1 MDLPPVKDHA
11 ELGLSDHVRF
21 MPENEGLQTL
31 NYARSKKGI
40 LMLAQGEGSDPTPDF
55 ISQAAKKALS
65 DGETFYTPS
74 RGMFEL
80 RQEISRYYERIYG
93 ADVAVDRI
101 VVTPSGSTANFIG
114 QMSILN
120 PGDEVVIVSP
130 VWQNLLGAVYLRGA
144 HPFEVPLD
152 QDVEG
157 RWSLNMDKLEAA
169 ITPKTKAI
177 FINSPNNPTGWV
189 MPQKQVE
196 QALDL
201 ARRYD
206 IWLVSDEVYG
216 RCVYDGGMA
225 PSFVNIARPDDKLL
239 VINSFSKAWAMT
251 GWRLGWLVMPEGLQG
266 IYDRLMR
273 YVTLGTPSFIQRA
286 GIVALRN
293 GEEFIHSQIA
303 LWRSN
308 ADLLEKELDDCPNLT
323 LARPESS
330 FYAFL
335 KLPEGQCCLQAARDL
350 IDQERLAL
358 MPGMTFGKETNG
370 YLRLCFAVN
379 SPTLK
384 DAVMRLKRYLNG
396 NM

>member
-1 MDLPPVKDHA
+1 MQLPPVKEHA

-21 MPENEGLQTL
+21 MPNNEGLQIL
-31 NYARSKKGI
+31 NYARGKDDV

-55 ISQAAKKALS
+55 ITQAACQALTQ
-65 DGETFYTPS
+65 GETFYTPS

-93 ADVAVDRI
+93 CDVAVDRI

-144 HPFEVPLD
+144 HPYEVPLD
-152 QDVEG
+152 QDAQG
-157 RWSLNMDKLEAA
+157 NWSLDMEKLETAL
-169 ITPKTKAI
+169 TPRTKAI
-177 FINSPNNPTGWV
+177 FINSPSNPTGWV
-189 MPQKQVE
+189 MPKEQVE
-196 QALDL
+196 QALEL

-216 RCVYDGGMA
+216 RCVYDGGTA
-225 PSFVNIARPDDKLL
+225 PSFVNIAKDDDKLL

-266 IYDRLMR
+266 VYDRLMR
-273 YVTLGTPSFIQRA
+273 YVTLGTPGFIQKA
-286 GIVALRN
+286 GIEALRN
-293 GEEFIHSQIA
+293 GEDFIHKQIA

-308 ADLLEKELDDCPNLT
+308 ADLLERELADCPSIT
-323 LARPESS
+323 LAKPDSS

-335 KLPEGQCCLQAARDL
+335 KLPEGQCCLEFARGL
-350 IDQERLAL
+350 IDNEKLAL
-358 MPGMTFGKETNG
+358 MPGVTFGKGANG

-379 SPTLK
+379 APTLK
-384 DAVMRLKRYLNG
+384 EALTRLKRYANSL
-396 NM
+396 